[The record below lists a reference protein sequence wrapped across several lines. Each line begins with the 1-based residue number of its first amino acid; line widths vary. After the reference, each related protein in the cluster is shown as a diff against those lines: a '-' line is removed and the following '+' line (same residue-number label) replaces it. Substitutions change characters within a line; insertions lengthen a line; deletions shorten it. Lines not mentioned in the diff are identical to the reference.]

1 MKRTLE
7 SNLGHTVFV
16 PKNTV
21 TVWLSRSV
29 LPSLPQVHPNQEHTD
44 SRNITKLSQ
53 GTSEIVHSLCGAHQ
67 NPAGLCIFTNDV
79 HTHTTQHSSGLVMN
93 KCWSDQSPPSAP
105 AHIVSHC
112 KLKHMLSTPQLSSSY
127 LLLRESWQTSLMAPF
142 LAAD

>member
-21 TVWLSRSV
+21 TVWLPRSV
-29 LPSLPQVHPNQEHTD
+29 LPSLPQVHPNPEHTD

-53 GTSEIVHSLCGAHQ
+53 STSETHLVIVHSLCGAHQ
-67 NPAGLCIFTNDV
+67 NPAGLCIFTSVV

-93 KCWSDQSPPSAP
+93 KCCSDQSPPSAP
-105 AHIVSHC
+105 AHIVPHC
-112 KLKHMLSTPQLSSSY
+112 KLKHMLSSSY
-127 LLLRESWQTSLMAPF
+127 LLLRRN
-142 LAAD
+142 

>member
-44 SRNITKLSQ
+44 SRNITKL
-53 GTSEIVHSLCGAHQ
+53 VRAL
-67 NPAGLCIFTNDV
+67 PKLFTASV
-79 HTHTTQHSSGLVMN
+79 GHIRTQQVSASSPVMYTHTLR
-93 KCWSDQSPPSAP
+93 
-105 AHIVSHC
+105 
-112 KLKHMLSTPQLSSSY
+112 ST
-127 LLLRESWQTSLMAPF
+127 LL
-142 LAAD
+142 D